1 MDARTQLAE
10 VSRKLG
16 QDESLV
22 LAGGG
27 NTSCKAREAD
37 RFGRERDVLHIK
49 PSGVEL
55 ATIRPEDF
63 STLRLDDLLPMR
75 TCAPLSDEE
84 MMQAAME
91 ALVDPAMRRPSLEVL
106 LHALLPDRWV
116 LHTHADALLALTN
129 HPRGEERV
137 RAALGERVAIVP
149 YMRPGFDL
157 SLAVAAARGPVER
170 HAEGI
175 VLLKHGLVTFGETAD
190 EAYERHVSMVA
201 ACAEAAPVP
210 DLAVGGG
217 DEGSAREWGP
227 MLRGAL
233 GGGILRW
240 DRSPAVMGFLDD
252 ERLVGA
258 AQRGPATADH
268 VLRIG
273 RAPAL
278 VRDADS
284 VPPDRRVLM
293 VPGSGLAA
301 HGENVERADENLRI
315 GRHTLATIA
324 ACGPEWEPIDEEQ
337 MRHVEEWPL
346 QQKKRAA
353 WREAGELTGRVA
365 LITGAASGI
374 GRAIAERFAQEGAH
388 LVLCDL
394 DRGAKGP
401 RRVWVT
407 GDISDARTVERAFCA
422 AVDFYGGVDIVVS
435 NAGVARPAP
444 IEELSEEDWDR
455 SFAVN
460 ARAHFLVSRAAMKL
474 LRPQGLGGSIV
485 FNASK
490 NVLAPGKGFAAYSAA
505 KAAEAQLA
513 KVLALEAA
521 EIGVRVNTLHPDAVF
536 AGTRLWSDEV
546 REQRA
551 RAHGVPVEGLEEF
564 YAGRNL
570 LKLPVRPEDVAE
582 AALFFVSERASRT
595 TGAYL
600 TVDGGVREAFGR

>member
-10 VSRKLG
+10 ISRKLG
-16 QDESLV
+16 KDESLV

-27 NTSCKAREAD
+27 NTSCKALEAD
-37 RFGRERDVLHIK
+37 RFGRERDVMHLK
-49 PSGVEL
+49 PSGVDL
-55 ATIRPEDF
+55 ATIAAGDF
-63 STLRLDDLLPMR
+63 CTLRLADLLPMGEGS
-75 TCAPLSDEE
+75 ALSDEE

-129 HPRGEERV
+129 HPQGEERV
-137 RAALGERVAIVP
+137 RAALGERVATVP

-157 SLAVAAARGPVER
+157 ARAVAAARGTV
-170 HAEGI
+170 EGI
-175 VLLKHGLVTFGETAD
+175 VLMKHGLVTFGESA
-190 EAYERHVSMVA
+190 EQAYERHTSMVA
-201 ACAEAAPVP
+201 ACVEAAPVP
-210 DLAVGGG
+210 NLTAGGG
-217 DEGSAREWGP
+217 DEKSAREWAP

-240 DRSPAVMGFLDD
+240 DRTPPVMGFLDD
-252 ERLVGA
+252 ERLVEA
-258 AQRGPATADH
+258 VQRGPATADH
-268 VLRIG
+268 VLRVG
-273 RAPAL
+273 RAPVA

-284 VPPDRRVLM
+284 VPGDRRLLM
-293 VPGSGLAA
+293 VPRCGLVA

-315 GRHTLATIA
+315 GRHTMLTVA

-346 QQKKRAA
+346 QQAKRAA
-353 WREAGELTGRVA
+353 WTEAGELAGRVA

-407 GDISDARTVERAFCA
+407 GDISDARTVERAFGA
-422 AVDFYGGVDIVVS
+422 AVDFFGGVDIVVS

-444 IEELSEEDWDR
+444 IEELSEEDWER

-460 ARAHFLVSRAAMKL
+460 SRAHFLVARAGMKL
-474 LRPQGLGGSIV
+474 LRAQGLGGAFV

-546 REQRA
+546 RAQRA
-551 RAHGVPVEGLEEF
+551 QAHGVPVDELEQF
-564 YAGRNL
+564 YARRNL